1 MSDASAPEM
10 EWDELAPGGE
20 ISATVLMMSGFVLPE
35 GQRVRERYQVQGVL
49 GEGGMGQV
57 LAVKLVGSADEQT
70 YALKVVARPID
81 AGEVDEAGAA
91 EARRAAEWFAKLLR
105 EEAAKQDQVQRHGV
119 SVARLFTLVQL
130 DDGSIGLRME
140 LARGRSLESW
150 IDERK
155 SGAESPPELMWSL
168 QVVRKLVSQL
178 RRLHEMAETG
188 SPFGFVHSDIKPGN
202 VFVDDTDASDIQITL
217 LDFGVATAGHA
228 LVQDMSMRG
237 GSRKTFILQQTGGT
251 IGYAPPMHFSSEA
264 TPLSDV
270 FAAVVILYELVT
282 FEFPWNFGEMEVTG
296 DNIVMLEVAMLRGP
310 RPVRDVRPSIHH
322 EDARALDEF
331 FSREFALLNELAERV
346 HKVFGSDEDPAPKQK
361 LIDRLGS
368 LARDYQ
374 VKLDQL
380 RARLNPSRRPHAADL
395 LPLSAEGLEEKP
407 TPLAIPKAPRAPQFA
422 GFAATADGLEA
433 PRDRPAVAPREKK
446 PAKHVLMV
454 MPSLPPPPLHAPE
467 APPPAPAVRG
477 MPSHRSR
484 RLPWILVAVGIPVV
498 AIVTVLL
505 LRTSHGATLPTQNP
519 TSQTVAVPSP

>member
-1 MSDASAPEM
+1 MPDASAPEM

-70 YALKVVARPID
+70 YALKVVARP
-81 AGEVDEAGAA
+81 VDTNDDGVINEAEAA
-91 EARRAAEWFAKLLR
+91 ETRRAAEWFAQLLR

-140 LARGRSLESW
+140 LARGRSLDAW
-150 IDERK
+150 IEERK
-155 SGAESPPELMWSL
+155 DGGADKPPELMWSL

-202 VFVDDTDASDIQITL
+202 VFVDDKDSSDIQITL

-228 LVQDMSMRG
+228 LAQDISMRG

-251 IGYAPPMHFSSEA
+251 IGYAPPMHFSSKA

-270 FAAVVILYELVT
+270 FASLVILYELVT
-282 FEFPWNFGEMEVTG
+282 LEFPWNFGEMEITG
-296 DNIVMLEVAMLRGP
+296 DNIVMLEVAMMRGP

-346 HKVFGSDEDPAPKQK
+346 HKVFGNDEEPVGQQR
-361 LIDRLGS
+361 LTDRLAS

-380 RARLNPSRRPHAADL
+380 RGRLNPSRRPNAADL
-395 LPLSAEGLEEKP
+395 LPVSPDDLEEKP
-407 TPLAIPKAPRAPQFA
+407 TPLAIPKAPRTPRFA
-422 GFAATADGLEA
+422 GFDGAGEGLEDFA
-433 PRDRPAVAPREKK
+433 ERPSPEPSVKK
-446 PAKHVLMV
+446 PARPMLMV
-454 MPSLPPPPLHAPE
+454 MPSVPPPAMHAPE
-467 APPPAPAVRG
+467 APHPAMADRG
-477 MPSHRSR
+477 ELSR
-484 RLPWILVAVGIPVV
+484 RPSKLPWILIAVGIPLV
-498 AIVTVLL
+498 AIVTLLL
-505 LRTSHGATLPTQNP
+505 LRTSH
-519 TSQTVAVPSP
+519 